1 MMIMAMVILKT
12 YLLTKSLFK
21 QSQNHGFFISK
32 KSRLNFKKLSD
43 QKGQLIIEYVLL
55 LSVVTVLAGVF
66 IGQMIGKS
74 DDPASQ
80 GLIVRKWSQVVQA
93 IASDVIDN

>member
-1 MMIMAMVILKT
+1 MCFLKT
-12 YLLTKSLFK
+12 YILSKSFFG
-21 QSQNHGFFISK
+21 QSQKAFNINQKAKSK
-32 KSRLNFKKLSD
+32 TD
-43 QKGQLIIEYVLL
+43 EKGQLIIEYVLL
-55 LSVVTVLAGVF
+55 LTMVTVLAGILISGM
-66 IGQMIGKS
+66 IGQS

>member
-1 MMIMAMVILKT
+1 MCFLKT
-12 YLLTKSLFK
+12 YILSKSFFG
-21 QSQNHGFFISK
+21 QSQKTFNINQKAKSK
-32 KSRLNFKKLSD
+32 TD
-43 QKGQLIIEYVLL
+43 EKGQLIIEYVLL
-55 LSVVTVLAGVF
+55 LTMVTVLAGTLISGM
-66 IGQMIGKS
+66 IGQS